1 MRSVFL
7 IALMIIWCVSKQNK
21 LIIEGHGYGLGKYY
35 GGYGYG
41 GYGGGD
47 GGSYGY
53 FDNYYPFPI
62 YVYDDSS
69 YYTENPEYLY
79 YSPYYSMI

>member
-1 MRSVFL
+1 
-7 IALMIIWCVSKQNK
+7 MIIWCVSKQNK